1 MINAWEA
8 KARADAISLQ
18 ETRVNAVLYEIDRE
32 IQEMADA
39 GVYYISYFIP
49 QKVRDLKWELS
60 DTKALIQ
67 QLQELGFTV
76 TEEEKRHNDW
86 SSERYLL
93 IRWDEIKEL
102 KPQLDFGF

>member
-18 ETRVNAVLYEIDRE
+18 ETRVNAVLYEIDQE
-32 IQEMADA
+32 IQEMANG

-67 QLQELGFTV
+67 QLQKLGFVV
-76 TEEEKRHNDW
+76 TEEEKRHSDW
-86 SSERYLL
+86 SSEKYLL
-93 IRWDEIKEL
+93 IRWDEIKEP